1 MPWYAYILYGIFI
14 IVCALLI
21 GVVLLQ
27 PGKGDAAIF
36 GGGAQTAFGPRG
48 AQKPLERITF
58 GAAAAFMI
66 LSFVFTIPG
75 ITSPRSAAAGIQEAP
90 APAPK
95 PKTDEKNGQS
105 PAPGGEENKPKAL
118 DVNPESGAKPPEEK
132 PKADDKKPEEG
143 KKPEEK
149 KEDKKEEKKN

>member
-14 IVCALLI
+14 IVCAILI

-132 PKADDKKPEEG
+132 PKADDKKPEE
-143 KKPEEK
+143 K